1 MNNKKSY
8 TSRRQFLRVASV
20 GAAVAILP
28 PTLQSSQ
35 NHVFSEDNST
45 ENRKLSLGIA
55 SYTFRKF
62 NLDETIQMTKRVGMK
77 RIAFKSFHLALES
90 TKNEIRTVVSQVEKA
105 GLLLYGAGVIYMKDE
120 GAVVRAFEYA
130 KTAGL
135 SVIIGVPEHHLLEL
149 VNEKVKTYNIKMA
162 IHNHGPGDER
172 YPSPQSAIEKIK
184 SLDSRIGLCMDVG
197 HVARYGLDPVSEIKK
212 YAKRLH
218 DVHIKDVNAP
228 TKDGETVEIGRG
240 IIDIPEILKT
250 LQSVGY
256 LGTVA
261 FEYEKDAED
270 PLPGLAESVGYVNGV
285 LDAI

>member
-8 TSRRQFLRVASV
+8 TSRRKFLKVASV
-20 GAAVAILP
+20 GAVAAILP
-28 PTLQSSQ
+28 PPLRSNQSQ
-35 NHVFSEDNST
+35 VFPEEKST
-45 ENRKLSLGIA
+45 ENRKLKLGIA

-77 RIAFKSFHLALES
+77 RIAFKSFHLPLES
-90 TKNEIRTVVSQVEKA
+90 TKNEIKTVVSQVEKA

-120 GAVVRAFEYA
+120 DEVIRAFEYA

-135 SVIIGVPEHHLLEL
+135 HVIIGVPEHHLLGL
-149 VNEKVKTYNIKMA
+149 INEKVKAYDIKLA

-184 SLDSRIGLCMDVG
+184 SLDSRIGLCMDIG

-212 YAKRLH
+212 YANHLH
-218 DVHIKDVNAP
+218 DVHIKDVSAP
-228 TKDGETVEIGRG
+228 TKDGKTVEIGRG
-240 IIDIPEILKT
+240 IIDTPEILKT
-250 LQSVGY
+250 LQSFSY
-256 LGTVA
+256 QGTVA
-261 FEYEKDAED
+261 FEYEKDEED

-285 LDAI
+285 LDVI